1 PSDCATG
8 GQPKGVLSA
17 YWVAGSSNE
26 YACLA
31 GTSMAAPHVA
41 GALAVLLSLGQ
52 SPQGAVDQLLGTADD
67 LGAPGR
73 DDQFGV
79 GRISLARAVGAA
91 PVTTTTAPSTS
102 ITPPTTA
109 PPTTTVVPL
118 PTVPGE
124 TTTAPTVQ
132 IPIPAESAAP
142 FTAGADPPGPVADA
156 PTWLISLAVAALLA
170 SGTATSATA
179 WRLAQR
185 GQRFP

>member
-1 PSDCATG
+1 
-8 GQPKGVLSA
+8 
-17 YWVAGSSNE
+17 
-26 YACLA
+26 
-31 GTSMAAPHVA
+31 TSMAAPHVA

-52 SPQGAVDQLLGTADD
+52 SPQGAIDQLLGTAED

-79 GRISLARAVGAA
+79 GRLALARAVGAA
-91 PVTTTTAPSTS
+91 PVTTTAPAVTQG
-102 ITPPTTA
+102 
-109 PPTTTVVPL
+109 PPTTTVVPTTTAVPP

-142 FTAGADPPGPVADA
+142 FTAGADPPQPADDP
-156 PTWLISLAVAALLA
+156 PTWLIGLAVTALLV

-179 WRLAQR
+179 WRLARQHR
-185 GQRFP
+185 SSCVS